1 MKENIQPVDSDKPR
15 AIKLFKLRRVTAVSG
30 ILVMIVWFVIVMF
43 GAVLTK
49 SSTVTVNNRIYIE
62 ETPLLDIN
70 LGLLFMI
77 IILLPSIFVV
87 INAFTYYLTRKSIS
101 LYSGKNINDMTRTEV
116 MATLKGIK
124 NSKEVGFDPTYA
136 SEWK

>member
-1 MKENIQPVDSDKPR
+1 VKENIQPVDSDKPR

>member
-49 SSTVTVNNRIYIE
+49 SSTVTVNNRIYVQ